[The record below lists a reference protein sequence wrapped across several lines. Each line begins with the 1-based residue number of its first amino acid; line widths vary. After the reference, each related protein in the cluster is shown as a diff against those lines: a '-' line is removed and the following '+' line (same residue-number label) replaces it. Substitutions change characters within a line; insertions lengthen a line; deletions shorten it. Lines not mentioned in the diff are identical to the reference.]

1 MVKTHKFRYRKETLE
16 IRPVIEYTIFF
27 EGESPIDVKETL
39 KSFDRNQLIRMTTL
53 LSLHYGNLHL
63 PDEMHTFFS
72 STSDKYMP
80 YLNALFIRYKKR
92 MRIKPNQVVQVCTF
106 RSSLELW
113 RQIFSIPSNE
123 FIAQVKDYDME
134 LVLFK
139 VILTLNE
146 QLASFKGNS
155 NEFRTDEFLFLNSF
169 LNNDSNNYDFKDVIQ
184 AQSLYFKRLIEF
196 IPSNDVL
203 IEASKRLFAV
213 WGITHWAQYYTT
225 ILWLAYETNKYK
237 EDSDFGVPILP
248 LDSMKLRDK
257 TGLFSVSLVN
267 SLSIAEDEF
276 IPYDQVGDTT
286 NRGLNI
292 DYRRFRAKPFVRM
305 NDGNYVVINNQF
317 LCERLFNSLFFDFMP
332 LINGSKGSCGKF
344 DYNKDFIE
352 KELFRKAFLNCFRL
366 DVFTFPSR
374 NYMGTKEEANEP
386 DFYARTKN
394 GELIIAECKAIK
406 MNGECRD
413 DGDYKRLL
421 EELHEKIVV
430 KTRNIDMSR
439 KEYKGGR
446 ELIGVGQ
453 LIRHIES
460 IEDDSFRCD
469 DAIPDQV
476 IYYPILVFEDVRFFQ
491 PGFLC
496 LINRWFYEEIVNR
509 AAMNISEMSLKPVM
523 ALSIRTLYL
532 YDDYIRKNRLPQII
546 NSFLGDYASYN
557 PITGKY
563 SFHNPLVNFDS
574 YLRLN
579 HFDKSRE
586 ITKWGK
592 QFLASTGV

>member
-1 MVKTHKFRYRKETLE
+1 MGTHKVRYRKETLE
-16 IRPVIEYTIFF
+16 IRPVIEYSIFF
-27 EGESPIDVKETL
+27 EGEEPIDVQETL
-39 KSFDRNQLIRMTTL
+39 KSFDRKLLIRMTAL
-53 LSLHYGNLHL
+53 LSLHYGNLHF
-63 PDEMHTFFS
+63 PDEKHTLFS
-72 STSDKYMP
+72 TVSAKYMP
-80 YLNALFIRYKKR
+80 YLNDLFIRYKRRIK
-92 MRIKPNQVVQVCTF
+92 IKPNQVVQVCTF

-123 FIAQVKDYDME
+123 FIAQVKDCDVE
-134 LVLFK
+134 LILFK

-146 QLASFKGNS
+146 KLVSFKGNS
-155 NEFRTDEFLFLNSF
+155 NEFTTDELLFLNSF

-184 AQSLYFKRLIEF
+184 TQSLYFKRLVEF
-196 IPSNDVL
+196 IPSNNVL
-203 IEASKRLFAV
+203 CEASKRLFAE
-213 WGITHWAQYYTT
+213 WGITNWAQYYTT

-237 EDSDFGVPILP
+237 EECDFGVPVLL
-248 LDSMKLRDK
+248 LDKMKLKDK

-276 IPYDQVGDTT
+276 IPYDLVENATD
-286 NRGLNI
+286 RCLNI

-305 NDGNYVVINNQF
+305 NDGSYVVINNQL
-317 LCERLFNSLFFDFMP
+317 LCERLFNSLFFDFIP

-352 KELFRKAFLNCFRL
+352 KELFRKTFLNCFRHE
-366 DVFTFPSR
+366 VFTFPSR
-374 NYMGTKEEANEP
+374 NYMGAKEEANEP

-413 DGDYKRLL
+413 AGDYKRLL

-430 KTRNIDMSR
+430 KTRNIDRER

-469 DAIPDQV
+469 DTIPDQV
-476 IYYPILVFEDVRFFQ
+476 IYYPILVLEDVRFFQ
-491 PGFLC
+491 PGFLY

-509 AAMNISEMSLKPVM
+509 TKMNLSEMSLKPVM
-523 ALSIRTLYL
+523 TFSIRTLYL
-532 YDDYIRKNRLPQII
+532 YDDYIRRNRLPQII
-546 NSFLGDYASYN
+546 NSFLGKYASFN

-563 SFHNPLVNFDS
+563 SFDNPFVNFDS

-586 ITKWGK
+586 ITKWRK
-592 QFLASTGV
+592 EFLVPIEV